1 MEGQQAFLPP
11 RLVASEWPAVLSVF
25 CESRRFTS
33 LQHERCRKQRVL
45 RMIDVDPVK
54 MDGLVEAGV
63 ALTCSLTSSSFQTPV
78 PPHESLFILVEINAV
93 L

>member
-1 MEGQQAFLPP
+1 
-11 RLVASEWPAVLSVF
+11 
-25 CESRRFTS
+25 
-33 LQHERCRKQRVL
+33 
-45 RMIDVDPVK
+45 MIDVGPVK

-63 ALTCSLTSSSFQTPV
+63 ALSYSLTSSSFQTPV